1 MRRHSDDDLYRIHSR
16 WLGPAGYTLPFSIPL
31 KGIPA
36 GAAAGVAALM
46 VLRAFGASGLPL
58 WILTAGIVIGA
69 AKLVISVTGP
79 ERPVRALAALFASEV
94 SAPRPE
100 RNDPQSTVLSPVGI
114 RVRAVTVGR
123 PGRRWRA

>member
-31 KGIPA
+31 NGIPA
-36 GAAAGVAALM
+36 GAATGVVALA
-46 VLRAFGASGLPL
+46 VLRALGASGLPL
-58 WILTAGIVIGA
+58 WALTTGIVVGA
-69 AKLVISVTGP
+69 SKLVVSVTGP

-100 RNDPQSTVLSPVGI
+100 GNDLQSTVLSPAGI
-114 RVRAVTVGR
+114 RVRAR
-123 PGRRWRA
+123 PARRPRRQRRA